1 MAGHVCGSL
10 GSMLSLEIRPRR
22 NRREHMMKNRL
33 VVFAASFFA
42 LSLGCFASRCGAQSA
57 NSGDWATVERIV
69 GRIHG
74 VSAAPPDN
82 LVTPKFTAGALMG
95 NGDVGV
101 VAGDSDTSQQTFH
114 FGKSDFWGTH
124 WNDSHKAPEVSI
136 LSFGW
141 LTFSSPATATQAN
154 FPEAGGI
161 SSYRMDQDILHA
173 EVTTTVRMDGRPVHM
188 RSWVADSENVF
199 VTEIWTEGTG
209 GDPIDRSMPVAVHLA
224 MPAPDAA
231 PHMTVPAG
239 AGSENGVLWASRENN
254 LEGASDYKARG
265 AIAVHLL
272 GAAMTNIT
280 QAGSSVT
287 GTFTLKDNEPV
298 EIVTVFES
306 DARMGLSGPSMAEL
320 ARKAVVHAVR
330 IATPDV
336 RALEAAHLNWW
347 KSFWLRSFVDLHDA
361 VLEDYY
367 YGSLYLLGSSSRPGK
382 PAPSLWGNFI
392 TTDNAGWGGRYFMNY
407 NEEAPYYGVF
417 SSNHA
422 DLAEPYNRMVLA
434 QVPWQKNRTAEAGY
448 QGVAYQRTFSPF
460 TVIAKPPA
468 PVPIA
473 LVKDVERLPADQKSN
488 ATFSFLPVFDYY
500 DYTRDKAFLRNK
512 LYPAMREL
520 DAFWRDFAV
529 RDGKGRWSFE
539 HTSAHEGGDDVNP
552 NLDLGFAHRV
562 ESELIAD
569 SKALNIDGAMRPVWQ
584 RFSDELSPYPEGDY
598 NGKTVYYMA
607 EKLRPGARNPRLFA
621 PGDQPINLEG
631 LVYPGEN
638 LAIGGDAAELEI
650 ARNSMAEMNS
660 WGVTPGGNSNNGF
673 CKIFPVAARIGWPAE
688 DLIAKFKA
696 AILYHWRASNLTDFQ
711 GGGGI
716 ETAGSIEALDSML
729 LQHEGGVLRVFPDWP
744 ADHDAAFTRLLA
756 KGAFLVSS
764 EQRNGAIT
772 FISITSEVGGP
783 LTIASPWG
791 EQAVRLAGRGGE
803 LKPDSGLI
811 VLQTVRGGRYELT
824 PAGSKP

>member
-1 MAGHVCGSL
+1 
-10 GSMLSLEIRPRR
+10 
-22 NRREHMMKNRL
+22 MKCRMI
-33 VVFAASFFA
+33 VFSTSFFA
-42 LSLGCFASRCGAQSA
+42 LGLACLANRCGAQSA
-57 NSGDWATVERIV
+57 DSDDWAAVQRIV
-69 GRIHG
+69 GTIHG
-74 VSAAPPDN
+74 VSLAPPDN

-101 VAGDSDTSQQTFH
+101 VAGDPDASQQTFR

-124 WNDSHKAPEVSI
+124 WNDGHKAPEVSI
-136 LSFGW
+136 LSFGS
-141 LTFSSPATATQAN
+141 LTIASPATAPQAN

-188 RSWVADSENVF
+188 RSWVADGENVF
-199 VTEIWTEGTG
+199 VTQIWAEGTG
-209 GDPIDRSMPVAVHLA
+209 GDPMGRSMPIALHLA

-231 PHMTVPAG
+231 PHMTMPAA
-239 AGSENGVLWASRENN
+239 AGSENGVLWVSRENN

-265 AIAVHLL
+265 AIGVHLL
-272 GAAMTNIT
+272 GTAMTNIV
-280 QAGSSVT
+280 QADTSVT

-306 DARMGLSGPSMAEL
+306 DARIGLNGPSMAEL
-320 ARKAVVHAVR
+320 ANKAVAHARR
-330 IATPDV
+330 IAATDV

-347 KSFWLRSFVDLHDA
+347 RNFWLRSFVDLHDP
-361 VLEDYY
+361 VLEYYY
-367 YGSLYLLGSSSRPGK
+367 YGSLYLLGASSRPGK

-422 DLAEPYNRMVLA
+422 DLAEPYDRIVLA

-460 TVIAKPPA
+460 TVIAKPPV

-473 LVKDVERLPADQKSN
+473 LIKDLQRLPADQKSN

-500 DYTRDKAFLRNK
+500 DYTQDKVFLRTT

-529 RDGKGRWSFE
+529 RDANGRWSFE

-562 ESELIAD
+562 ESELIQD
-569 SKALNIDGAMRPVWQ
+569 SEALNIDAAMRPVWKK
-584 RFSDELSPYPEGDY
+584 FSDEMAPYPQGEYD
-598 NGKTVYYMA
+598 GKTVYYEA
-607 EKLRPGARNPRLFA
+607 EKLRPGARNPRLFV

-631 LVYPGEN
+631 LVFPGEN
-638 LAIGGDAAELEI
+638 LAIGGDPTELQI
-650 ARNSMAEMNS
+650 ARNSMDEMNS
-660 WGVTPGGNSNNGF
+660 WGVTPGGNSHNGF
-673 CKIFPVAARIGWPAE
+673 CKIFPVAARIGWPAD
-688 DLIAKFKA
+688 DLIAKLKA
-696 AILYHWRASNLTDFQ
+696 AILFQWRPSNLTVFQ
-711 GGGGI
+711 SGGGI
-716 ETAGSIEALDSML
+716 ETAGSIEAVDSML
-729 LQHEGGVLRVFPDWP
+729 LQHEAGVLRVFPDWP
-744 ADHDAAFTRLLA
+744 ADKDAAFTRLLA

-764 EQRNGAIT
+764 EQRNGAVT
-772 FISITSEVGGP
+772 FISITSETGGL
-783 LTIASPWG
+783 LTVASPWG
-791 EQAVRLAGRGGE
+791 DQAVRLAGRAGE
-803 LKPDSGLI
+803 LRPQSGLI
-811 VLQTVRGGRYELT
+811 ALQTLRGGRYELR
-824 PAGSKP
+824 PAGSKLDTNKGDKKPAP